1 MGSPDHLQLHRQDT
15 VARLRAEALSKP
27 TSHTLVDSAQKEGK
41 ASETPDSRGGN
52 TGVEKP
58 TLAMIEVMMSRARGL
73 KSASLVVS
81 ASWTSASLEA
91 ELPPVVI
98 MYFLFFGGE
107 PDSCPT

>member
-1 MGSPDHLQLHRQDT
+1 MGSPDHVQLHRQDA

-27 TSHTLVDSAQKEGK
+27 TSHTLVDSAQKEGRT
-41 ASETPDSRGGN
+41 SETPNSRGGN

-58 TLAMIEVMMSRARGL
+58 ALAMIEVMMSRARGL
-73 KSASLVVS
+73 KS
-81 ASWTSASLEA
+81 TSYSERVLDISLEA